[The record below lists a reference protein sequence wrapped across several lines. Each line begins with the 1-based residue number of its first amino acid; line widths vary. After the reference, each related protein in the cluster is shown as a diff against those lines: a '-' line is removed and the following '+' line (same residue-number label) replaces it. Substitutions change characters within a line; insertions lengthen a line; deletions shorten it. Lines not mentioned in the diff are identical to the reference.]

1 MNTHAPSV
9 TGPKFLQQTRAHLYR
24 ESERDTNTAAEDPSA
39 PVSTTDESARQKIN
53 KEALNL
59 KYTLDQMKL
68 TSM

>member
-1 MNTHAPSV
+1 MNTHAPNV
-9 TGPKFLQQTRAHLYR
+9 AGPKFLQRTRAHLY
-24 ESERDTNTAAEDPSA
+24 SKTDTNTAAEDPSA

-68 TSM
+68 AYM